1 MIRRP
6 PRSTLFPYTTLS
18 RSSMHAPGGWEGWAR
33 SLRHGPWRA
42 VAGGGLAVALLTF
55 PLTQIRIGVP
65 ARNWFPPESESGQG
79 LTELQEM
86 GASGVIQPT
95 RVVIQLPEGESA
107 LSPMRLRGL
116 KTLSDSLRKD
126 PPVKEVRGVAP

>member
-18 RSSMHAPGGWEGWAR
+18 RSSMHAPGGWERWAR
-33 SLRHGPWRA
+33 FLLHRPWRA

-79 LTELQEM
+79 LAELQEM
-86 GASGVIQPT
+86 GASGGIQPT
-95 RVVIQLPEGESA
+95 RVGIPLPGGGAA
-107 LSPMRLRGL
+107 LSPLRLRRL
-116 KTLSDSLRKD
+116 KTLSDS
-126 PPVKEVRGVAP
+126 VR

>member
-18 RSSMHAPGGWEGWAR
+18 RSSMHAPGGWERWAR
-33 SLRHGPWRA
+33 FLLHRPWRA
-42 VAGGGLAVALLTF
+42 VAGGGLALALLTF

-79 LTELQEM
+79 VTEVPEI
-86 GASGVIQPT
+86 GASGGIQPT
-95 RVVIQLPEGESA
+95 RVVIQLPQGESA
-107 LSPMRLRGL
+107 PSPMRPRRVE
-116 KTLSDSLRKD
+116 TPNQS
-126 PPVKEVRGVAP
+126 